1 MVRTGQETVLEVR
14 GLTRRFGAVVALDS
28 IDLTVPRG
36 AFFALVGPN
45 GAGKTTT
52 VRILSG
58 LLRGQAGEVRLLGVD
73 PSRDPFRVRELVGVV
88 PDFLPLWEPLT
99 ARENLLEIAALRGLP
114 REETVHRIADLAEAL
129 GLADALDQ
137 PVLQLSHGT
146 RKKVTLA
153 AAMLHAPPLLF
164 LDEPFEGID
173 PVAARTIRHLL
184 AALRERGVTLLLTS
198 HVLPLVETL
207 ATHLAILDHGRIAAA
222 GPLEEVLAGRT
233 LEEAF
238 AAAVGEPA
246 PAPDLSWYRPGGGR

>member
-1 MVRTGQETVLEVR
+1 MVRTGQEAVLEVR
-14 GLTRRFGAVVALDS
+14 GLSRRFGAVLALDA
-28 IDLTVPRG
+28 IDLLVPRG

-58 LLRGQAGEVRLLGVD
+58 LLGRHGGEVRLLGVD
-73 PSRDPFRVRELVGVV
+73 PSRDPVRVRELVGVV

-99 ARENLLEIAALRGLP
+99 ARENLLEIAGLRGLP
-114 REETVHRIADLAEAL
+114 ERETHRRIDDLAGAL
-129 GLADALDQ
+129 GLGDVLDQ

-146 RKKVTLA
+146 RKKVSLA

-173 PVAARTIRHLL
+173 PVAARTIRHIL
-184 AALRERGVTLLLTS
+184 ASLRERGVTVLLTS

-222 GPLEEVLAGRT
+222 GPIEEVLAGRS

-238 AAAVGEPA
+238 VAAVGEPT
-246 PAPDLSWYRPGGGR
+246 PAPDLSWYRPGTDR